1 MKNIVYINVNEIYEH
16 PDNPRKDL
24 GDLSELADS
33 IRENGIFQNLTV
45 VPLKSKIKP
54 DLKLNGYT
62 VIIGHRRLAAAK
74 LAGLDIVP
82 CIVTEMDEKTQ
93 LSTMLLE
100 NMQRSDLTVY
110 EQAQGFQMMLDLGS
124 TVSELSKKTGFS
136 PTTIH
141 HRINLLDLDKD
152 KFKESESRGARITDY
167 IELEKIKDIKKR
179 NELLEKIGT
188 SDFNYSLK
196 RAIEEE
202 RKKQN
207 RKEWTDLFDS
217 IPSISKITDR
227 SNKKYITSFAADLK
241 LTEENKLRIITIIDE
256 NLEKKHPLYWFFDGW
271 GTIYIYTDTA
281 ESDLKEPSWKREE
294 RLRNKRK
301 ALISDLEET
310 AYQCRLEFVK
320 NYTGKKEEL
329 TVLLEE
335 LLNGLSDWIDADENE
350 VIELL
355 GIDDIEDEEALK
367 DNKKFQYIVC
377 NQPQKAVLVYV
388 FLRLDYYGESRNR
401 QDFHDWSGKP
411 VLKSSIKTLYDILG
425 CIGYDPSNDEIMLIQ
440 GTHPVFK
447 QMSEVTDDE
456 N

>member
-74 LAGLDIVP
+74 LAGLDVVP

-141 HRINLLDLDKD
+141 HRINLLNLDKE

-188 SDFNYSLK
+188 PDFNYSIK

-202 RKKQN
+202 KKKQN
-207 RKEWTDLFDS
+207 VKDWTDLFDS
-217 IPSISKITDR
+217 IPSINKTTDR

-256 NLEKKHPLYWFFDGW
+256 NLEKKNPLYWFFDGW

-281 ESDLKEPSWKREE
+281 ESDSKESSWKREE
-294 RLRNKRK
+294 RLRNKRN

-335 LLNGLSDWIDADENE
+335 LLNDLSDWIDADENE

-377 NQPQKAVLVYV
+377 NQPQKAVLAYV
-388 FLRLDYYGESRNR
+388 FLRLDYYGEKHNR
-401 QDFHDWSGKP
+401 QDFHDWTGKP
-411 VLKSSIKTLYDILG
+411 ILKSSIKTLYDILG
-425 CIGYDPSNDEIMLIQ
+425 CIGYDPSNDEIMLMQ

-456 N
+456 H

>member
-1 MKNIVYINVNEIYEH
+1 MTSNKNILYISVDEIYEH

-33 IRENGIFQNLTV
+33 IKENGIFQNLTV
-45 VPLKSKIKP
+45 VPLKSKTKP

-74 LAGLDIVP
+74 QAGLDVVP

-141 HRINLLDLDKD
+141 HRINLLDLDKE

-188 SDFNYSLK
+188 SDFNYSIK

-202 RKKQN
+202 KKKQN
-207 RKEWTDLFDS
+207 VKDWTDLFNS
-217 IPSISKITDR
+217 IPSIQKTTDR
-227 SNKKYITSFAADLK
+227 SGKQYLESFGVYSSGP
-241 LTEENKLRIITIIDE
+241 TEKAREKILNLIDE
-256 NLEKKHPLYWFFDGW
+256 ADEKGNCLYWFFDGW
-271 GTIYIYTDTA
+271 GNIYIYTD
-281 ESDLKEPSWKREE
+281 SDDKTSSEPPWAKEQRIRDKR
-294 RLRNKRK
+294 N
-301 ALISDLEET
+301 ALIKELEET
-310 AYQCRLEFVK
+310 AYQCRLAFVK
-320 NYTGKKEEL
+320 NLYR
-329 TVLLEE
+329 
-335 LLNGLSDWIDADENE
+335 
-350 VIELL
+350 
-355 GIDDIEDEEALK
+355 
-367 DNKKFQYIVC
+367 
-377 NQPQKAVLVYV
+377 QKRRINIS
-388 FLRLDYYGESRNR
+388 FKRT
-401 QDFHDWSGKP
+401 FKP
-411 VLKSSIKTLYDILG
+411 A
-425 CIGYDPSNDEIMLIQ
+425 
-440 GTHPVFK
+440 
-447 QMSEVTDDE
+447 
-456 N
+456 